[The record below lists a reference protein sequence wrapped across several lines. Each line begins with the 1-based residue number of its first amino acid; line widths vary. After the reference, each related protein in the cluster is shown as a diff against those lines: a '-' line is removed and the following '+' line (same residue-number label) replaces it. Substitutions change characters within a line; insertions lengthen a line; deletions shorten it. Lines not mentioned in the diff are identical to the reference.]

1 MKILVL
7 GAGVIGVTSAW
18 YLRQAGHEVTVIE
31 RRAAVAEETSHANGG
46 QISVSHAE
54 PWANPHA
61 LPQALAWLGRE
72 DAPLL
77 FRLRPHDLPLIK
89 WSLAFIGNCLPARTH
104 TNTRAIVRLA
114 LASRKQMQILRQQLS
129 AADGADFNA
138 AYDGLQKGILHLY
151 TDRQSFLHAI
161 RAARLMQHY
170 GLVREPIDAQACV
183 DIEPALAPIRER
195 LVGGDYTPADESGDA
210 CRFTQ
215 TLAARAVAAGV
226 EFHFNAPVAQLDLR
240 GRQVEGVTLQDGR
253 RFPAEAV
260 VLALGSYSAPFL
272 RPYGIP
278 LPVYPA
284 KGYSA
289 TLNLAPD
296 TPAPSVSLTDDSR
309 KLVFSRLGN
318 RLRVA
323 GTAEFNGYNLSLN
336 PTRCQAL
343 LARTQELFPKLRF
356 SGDPQFWCG
365 LRPATPSG
373 VPLIGQ
379 GKLPGLW
386 LNTGHGTLGWTLACG
401 SAAALAALIAG
412 QSPNVDFPFA
422 SARSIQAK

>member
-1 MKILVL
+1 VKALVL
-7 GAGVIGVTSAW
+7 GAGVIGTTSAW
-18 YLRQAGHEVTVIE
+18 YLQKAGFEVTVVE
-31 RRAAVAEETSHANGG
+31 RREAAALETSFANGG

-54 PWANPHA
+54 PWANPHV
-61 LPQALAWLGRE
+61 LPQMLAWLGRE

-77 FRLRPHDLPLIK
+77 FRLRPRDLPLLK
-89 WSLAFIGNCLPARTH
+89 WGCAFLGNCLPARARA
-104 TNTRAIVRLA
+104 NTRAIVRLA
-114 LASRKQMQILRQQLS
+114 LESRKQLQILRQQLS
-129 AADGADFNA
+129 AADGADFNL

-151 TDRQSFLHAI
+151 TDRQSFLYAI

-170 GLVREPIDAQACV
+170 GLAREPIDAQTCV
-183 DIEPALAPIRER
+183 DIEPALAPIRAR

-215 TLAARAVAAGV
+215 ALAARAAAAGV
-226 EFHFNAPVAQLDLR
+226 EFHFNAFIAQLDLR
-240 GRQVEGVTLQDGR
+240 GKQVEGVTLQDGR
-253 RFPAEAV
+253 RFQADAS

-272 RPYGIP
+272 RPYGIH

-296 TPAPSVSLTDDSR
+296 TLAPSVSLTDDSH

-323 GTAEFNGYNLSLN
+323 GTAEFNGYDLTVNL
-336 PTRCQAL
+336 TRCQAL
-343 LARTQELFPKLRF
+343 LARAQELFPQMRF
-356 SGDPQFWCG
+356 SGDPRFWCG
-365 LRPATPSG
+365 LRPATPSN

-379 GKLPGLW
+379 SKLPGLW

-412 QSPNVDFPFA
+412 QS
-422 SARSIQAK
+422 SSI

>member
-7 GAGVIGVTSAW
+7 GAGVIGVASAW
-18 YLRQAGHEVTVIE
+18 YLRQAGHEVTVVE
-31 RRAAVAEETSHANGG
+31 RRGDVAEETSRANGG

-54 PWANPHA
+54 PWANPHV
-61 LPQALAWLGRE
+61 LTQMLAWLGRE

-77 FRLRPHDLPLIK
+77 FRLRPRDLPLLQ
-89 WSLAFIGNCLPARTH
+89 WGFAFLGNCLPARAH
-104 TNTRAIVRLA
+104 ANTRAIVRLA
-114 LASRKQMQILRQQLS
+114 LESRKQMQILRQQLS
-129 AADGADFNA
+129 AADGADFNL

-151 TDRQSFLHAI
+151 TDRQSFVHAV
-161 RAARLMQHY
+161 RAARLMRDY
-170 GLVREPIDAQACV
+170 GLARDPVDAQTCV
-183 DIEPALAPIRER
+183 DIEPALAPIRAR

-215 TLAARAVAAGV
+215 ALAARAAAAGV
-226 EFHFNAPVAQLDLR
+226 EFHFGAFVAQLDFSR
-240 GRQVEGVTLQDGR
+240 GKRVEGVTLQDGR
-253 RFPAEAV
+253 RLRADAV
-260 VLALGSYSAPFL
+260 VLAMGSYSAPFL
-272 RPYGIP
+272 RPYGIH

-296 TPAPSVSLTDDSR
+296 ALAPSVSITDDDH

-323 GTAEFNGYNLSLN
+323 GTAEFNGYDLALN
-336 PTRCQAL
+336 PARCRAL
-343 LARTQELFPKLRF
+343 LARAEELFPRMRF

-365 LRPATPSG
+365 LRPATPSN

-379 GKLPGLW
+379 SKLPGLW

-401 SAAALAALIAG
+401 SAAALAALIG
-412 QSPNVDFPFA
+412 GESPGA
-422 SARSIQAK
+422 